1 MSAVKRGMSCVVVL
15 SAVVLGPFASE
26 GWAAPMIYPAKGQSK
41 DQQSKDRY
49 ECHTWAVQ
57 ETGFD
62 PTVPQSAQAQ
72 APPPQGGQVVR
83 GAAGGAAIGAV
94 GGAIA
99 GDAGKGAAIG
109 AASGALIGGMRK
121 NSQNRA
127 YQEQQAQAQSAANQR
142 YAEYERALSACM
154 TGRGYSV
161 R

>member
-1 MSAVKRGMSCVVVL
+1 MHRVRWEKKWAVALG
-15 SAVVLGPFASE
+15 AVTLGALVSQA
-26 GWAAPMIYPAKGQSK
+26 WAAPMIYPAKGQSK
-41 DQQSKDRY
+41 EQQSKDRY
-49 ECHTWAVQ
+49 ECHGWAVQ

-62 PTVPQSAQAQ
+62 PTVPQPAQAQ
-72 APPPQGGQVVR
+72 APPPQGGQVLR

-99 GDAGKGAAIG
+99 GDAGTGAAIG

-121 NSQNRA
+121 RSQERT
-127 YQEQQAQAQSAANQR
+127 YQEQQAQAQAAANQR
-142 YAEYERALSACM
+142 YAEYERALTACM

>member
-1 MSAVKRGMSCVVVL
+1 MSSVSRGSS
-15 SAVVLGPFASE
+15 SAIALGALILGALVSQSW
-26 GWAAPMIYPAKGQSK
+26 GAPMIYPAKGQSK
-41 DQQSKDRY
+41 EQQSKDRY

-62 PTVPQSAQAQ
+62 PTIPQTAQAQ
-72 APPPQGGQVVR
+72 APPPQGGQVIR

-109 AASGALIGGMRK
+109 AASGALIGGVRK

-127 YQEQQAQAQSAANQR
+127 YQEQQTQAQAAANQR
-142 YAEYERALSACM
+142 YAEYERALLACM